1 MIVFTLEDKQI
12 HIKFCNIAGAAFNQ
26 AVAAARKLHCSWNE
40 SSKTWS
46 ISAAR
51 YSAAYEAFSDIDILD
66 QRFTAD
72 ELEAATIKT
81 PELKVEPVRR
91 IPDYDLLNY
100 PPIVGKHPYEN
111 YQKEAI
117 TKGINRSRYAYFF
130 DMGTG
135 KSYIAAAIIAHRLY
149 KYKDVKKVFF
159 LTSTI
164 GVRNLKDELVKFI
177 KGVDESRISI
187 ADVNNR
193 FPFREDVDIIIS
205 NYNTLRII
213 SEAYATIE
221 DKVRKLLGKVSGSAR
236 DNTKEKVKQ
245 EIVDIFSAVGI
256 YVPVDLPSDKF
267 VLAVKAALN
276 VYKKALKKYKLDKAI
291 DRWLDGS
298 EGLLLL
304 DESHQLANP
313 QSIRSKIAVG
323 MSTAFKYRYLF
334 TGTPADVPVK
344 LYNQFKILDPWLVYN
359 MTFSEW
365 KEKMAYVGTPFSSS
379 AIREWK
385 KDELEKSNNRFIQ
398 LHGNYLNVSD
408 VLDLPEFFEK
418 RIPVTMS
425 AKQRYIYEEAVSSI
439 LSSVEDEREM
449 VNVFPYQLLAVD
461 NPSLLE
467 KHNCKFS
474 PELAQAISK
483 FKIDDLEKMSV
494 LDDIIEDNPDEKIL
508 VWAIHPATIKSI
520 CERYKKLNPLYV
532 IGDTEQSERNNIVNT
547 FKHDPKCKMLV
558 ANITTLSTSV
568 TLSPECHIQVYME
581 RGFQYDQYS
590 QSQRR
595 IFRIGSN
602 QPAITYI
609 PLYKNSLDYFVDKNL
624 SSKGLLVK
632 GLVSKSF
639 ISQEDW
645 KKIYNAN
652 EDTVLDFGEIDVPT
666 Y

>member
-1 MIVFTLEDKQI
+1 MIVLSLVGKQI
-12 HIKFCNIAGAAFNQ
+12 YIKFRNIQGAAFNQ
-26 AVAAARKLHCSWNE
+26 AVAAAKSIHCSWNDIE
-40 SSKTWS
+40 KAWT
-46 ISAAR
+46 ISANR
-51 YSAAYEAFSDIDILD
+51 YAAVYDAFSDIDLFK
-66 QRFTAD
+66 QEFTAED
-72 ELEAATIKT
+72 LEKATVQD
-81 PELKVEPVRR
+81 PELTVEPIRR
-91 IPDYDLLNY
+91 IPDYSLLNY
-100 PPIVGKHPYEN
+100 EPIVGKHPYEN

-117 TKGINRSRYAYFF
+117 TKGINRSRYAYFY

-135 KSYIAAAIIAHRLY
+135 KSYIAAAIIAHRLL
-149 KYKDVKKVFF
+149 KYRDVKRVFF
-159 LTSTI
+159 LTSSI

-177 KGVDESRISI
+177 KNIDESRISI

-193 FPFREDVDIIIS
+193 LPFRDDVDIVIS
-205 NYNTLRII
+205 NYNTLRLMAD
-213 SEAYATIE
+213 AYSGIGTKIQQ
-221 DKVRKLLGKVSGSAR
+221 LLGKLSKVSRKSTQ
-236 DNTKEKVKQ
+236 DNLKQ
-245 EIVDIFSAVGI
+245 EIVSILAAVHIFVSAEC
-256 YVPVDLPSDKF
+256 PTDKF
-267 VLAVKAALN
+267 VSKVKKTLSEN
-276 VYKKALKKYKLDKAI
+276 RQMFKKYKLGEAI
-291 DRWLDGS
+291 KTWLSGK

-313 QSIRSKIAVG
+313 QSLRSKVAVEI
-323 MSTAFKYRYLF
+323 SNAFRYRYLF

-365 KEKMAYVGTPFSSS
+365 KERMAYIGTPFSST
-379 AIREWK
+379 AIRGWK
-385 KDELEKSNNRFIQ
+385 KDELELSNQRFTK
-398 LHGNYLNVSD
+398 LHGNYLSVTD

-418 RIPVTMS
+418 RIPVDMS

-439 LSSVEDEREM
+439 LSAAKDEKEM

-467 KHNCKFS
+467 KHSFKFP
-474 PELAQAISK
+474 PELSQAISA
-483 FKIDDLEKMSV
+483 FKLGDLEKMNV
-494 LDDIIEDNPDEKIL
+494 LDDIISDNPDEKIL

-520 CERYKKLNPLYV
+520 CERYKNLNPLYV
-532 IGDTEQSERNNIVNT
+532 IGETEQSERNKIVNT

-609 PLYKNSLDYFVDKNL
+609 PLYRNSLDYFVDKNL
-624 SSKGLLVK
+624 SSKGMLVK
-632 GLVSKSF
+632 GLVSKGF
-639 ISQEDW
+639 ISQADW
-645 KKIYNAN
+645 KKIYNMN
-652 EDTVLDFGEIDVPT
+652 EDTVLDFEEK
-666 Y
+666 

>member
-1 MIVFTLEDKQI
+1 MIVLSLVGKQI
-12 HIKFCNIAGAAFNQ
+12 YIKFRNIQGAAFNQ
-26 AVAAARKLHCSWNE
+26 AVAAAKSIHCGWNDIE
-40 SSKTWS
+40 KAWT
-46 ISAAR
+46 ISANR
-51 YSAAYEAFSDIDILD
+51 YTAVYDAFSDIDLFK
-66 QRFTAD
+66 QEFTAE
-72 ELEAATIKT
+72 ELEKATVQD
-81 PELKVEPVRR
+81 PELTVEPIRR
-91 IPDYDLLNY
+91 IPDYSLLNY
-100 PPIVGKHPYEN
+100 EPIVGKHPYEN

-117 TKGINRSRYAYFF
+117 TKGINRSRYAYFY

-135 KSYIAAAIIAHRLY
+135 KSYIAAAIIAHRLL
-149 KYKDVKKVFF
+149 KYRDVGKVLF
-159 LTSTI
+159 LTSSI

-177 KGVDESRISI
+177 KNIDGSRISI

-193 FPFREDVDIIIS
+193 LPFRDDVDIVIS
-205 NYNTLRII
+205 NYNTLRLMAD
-213 SEAYATIE
+213 AYPGIGT
-221 DKVRKLLGKVSGSAR
+221 KTQQLLGKLSKVSRKSTQ
-236 DNTKEKVKQ
+236 DNLKQ
-245 EIVDIFSAVGI
+245 EIVNTLATVHIFVSAEC
-256 YVPVDLPSDKF
+256 PTDKF
-267 VLAVKAALN
+267 VSKVKKTLSEN
-276 VYKKALKKYKLDKAI
+276 RQMLKKYKLSEAI
-291 DRWLDGS
+291 KTWLNGK

-313 QSIRSKIAVG
+313 QSLRSKVAVE
-323 MSTAFKYRYLF
+323 MSNAFRYRYLF

-365 KEKMAYVGTPFSSS
+365 KERMAYIGTPFSST
-379 AIREWK
+379 AIRGWK
-385 KDELEKSNNRFIQ
+385 KDELELSNQRFTK
-398 LHGNYLNVSD
+398 LHGNYLSVTD

-418 RIPVTMS
+418 RIPVDMS

-439 LSSVEDEREM
+439 LSAAKDEKEM

-467 KHNCKFS
+467 KHSFKFP
-474 PELAQAISK
+474 PELSQAISA
-483 FKIDDLEKMSV
+483 FKLGDLEKMNV
-494 LDDIIEDNPDEKIL
+494 LDDIISDNPDEKIL

-520 CERYKKLNPLYV
+520 CERYKNLNPLYV
-532 IGDTEQSERNNIVNT
+532 IGETEQSERNKIVNT

-609 PLYKNSLDYFVDKNL
+609 PLYRNSLDYFVDKNL
-624 SSKGLLVK
+624 SSKGMLVK
-632 GLVSKSF
+632 GLVSKGF
-639 ISQEDW
+639 ISQADW
-645 KKIYNAN
+645 KKIYNMN
-652 EDTVLDFGEIDVPT
+652 EDTVLDFEEK
-666 Y
+666 

>member
-1 MIVFTLEDKQI
+1 MIVLSLVGKQI
-12 HIKFCNIAGAAFNQ
+12 YIKFKGIQGAAFNQ
-26 AVAAARKLHCSWNE
+26 AVAAAKSIHCGWNNIE
-40 SSKTWS
+40 KAWT
-46 ISAAR
+46 ISANR
-51 YSAAYEAFSDIDILD
+51 YTAAYDAFSDIDLLK
-66 QRFTAD
+66 QEFTAE
-72 ELEAATIKT
+72 ELEKATVQD
-81 PELKVEPVRR
+81 PELTVEPIRR
-91 IPDYDLLNY
+91 IPDYGLLNY
-100 PPIVGKHPYEN
+100 EPIVGKHPYEN

-117 TKGINRSRYAYFF
+117 TKGINRSRYAYFY

-135 KSYIAAAIIAHRLY
+135 KSYIAAAIIAHRLL
-149 KYKDVKKVFF
+149 KYKDVGKVFF
-159 LTSTI
+159 LTSSI

-177 KGVDESRISI
+177 KNIDESRISI

-193 FPFREDVDIIIS
+193 LPFRDDIDIVIS
-205 NYNTLRII
+205 NYNTLRLMAD
-213 SEAYATIE
+213 AYSGIGTKIQQ
-221 DKVRKLLGKVSGSAR
+221 LLGKLSKASR
-236 DNTKEKVKQ
+236 KSTQDNLKQ
-245 EIVDIFSAVGI
+245 EIINTFATVHIFVSAEC
-256 YVPVDLPSDKF
+256 PTDKF
-267 VLAVKAALN
+267 ISKVKKTLSEN
-276 VYKKALKKYKLDKAI
+276 RQMLKKYKLGEAI
-291 DRWLDGS
+291 KTWLNGK

-313 QSIRSKIAVG
+313 QSLRSKVAVE
-323 MSTAFKYRYLF
+323 MSNAFRYRYLF

-365 KEKMAYVGTPFSSS
+365 KERMAYIGTPFSST
-379 AIREWK
+379 AIRRWK
-385 KDELEKSNNRFIQ
+385 KDELELSNQRFTK
-398 LHGNYLNVSD
+398 LHGNYLSVTD

-418 RIPVTMS
+418 RIPVDMS

-439 LSSVEDEREM
+439 LSAAKDEKEM

-467 KHNCKFS
+467 KHSFKFP
-474 PELAQAISK
+474 PELSQAISA
-483 FKIDDLEKMSV
+483 FKLGDLEKMNV
-494 LDDIIEDNPDEKIL
+494 LDDIISDNPDEKIL

-520 CERYKKLNPLYV
+520 CERYKNLNPLYI
-532 IGDTEQSERNNIVNT
+532 IGETEQSERNKIVNT
-547 FKHDPKCKMLV
+547 FKRDPKCKMLV

-624 SSKGLLVK
+624 SSKGVLVK
-632 GLVSKSF
+632 GLVSKGF
-639 ISQEDW
+639 ISQADW
-645 KKIYNAN
+645 KKIYNMN
-652 EDTVLDFGEIDVPT
+652 EDTVLDFEEK
-666 Y
+666 

>member
-1 MIVFTLEDKQI
+1 MIVLSLVGKQI
-12 HIKFCNIAGAAFNQ
+12 YIKFKGIQGAAFNQ
-26 AVAAARKLHCSWNE
+26 AVAAAKSIHCGWNNIE
-40 SSKTWS
+40 KAWT
-46 ISAAR
+46 ISANR
-51 YSAAYEAFSDIDILD
+51 YTAVYDAFSDIDLLK
-66 QRFTAD
+66 QEFTAE
-72 ELEAATIKT
+72 ELEKATVQD
-81 PELKVEPVRR
+81 PELTVEPIRR
-91 IPDYDLLNY
+91 IPDYSLLNY
-100 PPIVGKHPYEN
+100 EPIVGKHPYEN

-117 TKGINRSRYAYFF
+117 TKGINRSRYAYFY

-135 KSYIAAAIIAHRLY
+135 KSYIAAAIIAHRLL
-149 KYKDVKKVFF
+149 KYRDVKRVFF
-159 LTSTI
+159 LTSSI

-177 KGVDESRISI
+177 KNIDESRISI

-193 FPFREDVDIIIS
+193 LPFRDDVDIVIS
-205 NYNTLRII
+205 NYNTLRLMAD
-213 SEAYATIE
+213 AYSGIGTKIQQ
-221 DKVRKLLGKVSGSAR
+221 LLGKLSKASR
-236 DNTKEKVKQ
+236 KSTQDNLKQ
-245 EIVDIFSAVGI
+245 EIVSTLATVHIFVSAEC
-256 YVPVDLPSDKF
+256 PTDRF
-267 VLAVKAALN
+267 VSKV
-276 VYKKALKKYKLDKAI
+276 KKALSENRQMLKRYKLGEAI
-291 DRWLDGS
+291 KTWLNGK

-313 QSIRSKIAVG
+313 QSLRSKVAVE
-323 MSTAFKYRYLF
+323 MSNTFRYRYLF

-365 KEKMAYVGTPFSSS
+365 KERMAYIGTPFSST
-379 AIREWK
+379 AIRGWK
-385 KDELEKSNNRFIQ
+385 KDELELSNQRFTK
-398 LHGNYLNVSD
+398 LHGNYLSVTD

-418 RIPVTMS
+418 RIPVDMS

-439 LSSVEDEREM
+439 LSAAKDEKEM

-467 KHNCKFS
+467 KHSFKFP
-474 PELAQAISK
+474 PELSQAISA
-483 FKIDDLEKMSV
+483 FKLGDLEKMNV
-494 LDDIIEDNPDEKIL
+494 LDDIISDNPDEKIL

-520 CERYKKLNPLYV
+520 CERYKNLNPLYV
-532 IGDTEQSERNNIVNT
+532 IGETEQSERNKIVNT

-609 PLYKNSLDYFVDKNL
+609 PLYRNSLDYFVDKNL
-624 SSKGLLVK
+624 SSKGMLVK
-632 GLVSKSF
+632 GLVSKGF
-639 ISQEDW
+639 ISQADW
-645 KKIYNAN
+645 KKIYNMN
-652 EDTVLDFGEIDVPT
+652 EDTVLDFEEK
-666 Y
+666 

>member
-1 MIVFTLEDKQI
+1 MIVLSLVGKQI
-12 HIKFCNIAGAAFNQ
+12 YIKFRSIQGTAFNQ
-26 AVAAARKLHCSWNE
+26 AVAAAKSIHCGWNDIE
-40 SSKTWS
+40 KAWTV
-46 ISAAR
+46 SANR
-51 YSAAYEAFSDIDILD
+51 YAAVYDAFSDIDLLK
-66 QRFTAD
+66 QEFTAE
-72 ELEAATIKT
+72 ELEKATVQD
-81 PELKVEPVRR
+81 PELTVEPIRR
-91 IPDYDLLNY
+91 IPDYGLLNY
-100 PPIVGKHPYEN
+100 EPIVGKHPYEN

-117 TKGINRSRYAYFF
+117 TKGINRSRYAYFY

-135 KSYIAAAIIAHRLY
+135 KSYIAAAIIAHRLL
-149 KYKDVKKVFF
+149 KYRDVKRVFF
-159 LTSTI
+159 LTSSI

-177 KGVDESRISI
+177 KNIDESRISI

-193 FPFREDVDIIIS
+193 LPFRDDIDIVIS
-205 NYNTLRII
+205 NYNTLRLMAD
-213 SEAYATIE
+213 AYSGIGTKIQQ
-221 DKVRKLLGKVSGSAR
+221 LLGKLSKASR
-236 DNTKEKVKQ
+236 KSTQDNLKQ
-245 EIVDIFSAVGI
+245 EVVSTLATVHIFVSAEC
-256 YVPVDLPSDKF
+256 STDKF
-267 VLAVKAALN
+267 VSKVKKTLSEN
-276 VYKKALKKYKLDKAI
+276 RQMLKRYKLSEAI
-291 DRWLDGS
+291 KTWLNGK

-313 QSIRSKIAVG
+313 QSIRSKVAVE
-323 MSTAFKYRYLF
+323 MSNAFRYRYLF

-365 KEKMAYVGTPFSSS
+365 KERMAYIGTPFSST
-379 AIREWK
+379 AIRGWK
-385 KDELEKSNNRFIQ
+385 KDELELSNQRFTK
-398 LHGNYLNVSD
+398 LHGNYLSVTD

-418 RIPVTMS
+418 RIPVDMS

-439 LSSVEDEREM
+439 LSAAKDEKEM

-467 KHNCKFS
+467 KHSFKFP
-474 PELAQAISK
+474 PELSQAISA
-483 FKIDDLEKMSV
+483 FKLGDLEKMNV
-494 LDDIIEDNPDEKIL
+494 LDDIISDNPDEKIL

-520 CERYKKLNPLYV
+520 CERYKNLNPLYV
-532 IGDTEQSERNNIVNT
+532 IGETEQSERNKIVNT

-602 QPAITYI
+602 QPAVTYI

-624 SSKGLLVK
+624 SSKGMLVK
-632 GLVSKSF
+632 GLVSKGF
-639 ISQEDW
+639 ISQADW
-645 KKIYNAN
+645 KKIYNMN
-652 EDTVLDFGEIDVPT
+652 EDTVLDFEEK
-666 Y
+666 